1 MMNLQNTLKNYMFKT
16 IPNVSRSIWTG
27 NRCGV
32 PMYSQIANN
41 TFSYI
46 LTLDEF
52 RSGIPEQFRP
62 SWVKITTITMVS
74 TLSDTIDI
82 HKFRERMEKLGS
94 VKLRMY
100 DSKSEGFEWKLKATS
115 FYNQVTLGY
124 QDAYST
130 KSVKVFPNGSIQVAG
145 CSDLFDCK
153 RIITQ
158 LVYLLKNVL
167 QLERD
172 ISPGDFRIVMINT
185 NFSINKFLNLIEIA
199 EHFGNNKNFKVSF
212 DPDRYSAVKVKF
224 KPAEDMKEV
233 TTSIFSTGKI
243 IVTGAET
250 LKEIAF
256 AYNCINRYMN
266 LKPSIYVQEAST
278 KDCFDIFMGYKLDS
292 WIKRLKADGFESW
305 IPTRTNM
312 QINF

>member
-1 MMNLQNTLKNYMFKT
+1 
-16 IPNVSRSIWTG
+16 
-27 NRCGV
+27 
-32 PMYSQIANN
+32 MYSQIANN

-52 RSGIPEQFRP
+52 RNSIPEEFRP

-74 TLSDTIDI
+74 TLSNTINI
-82 HKFRERMEKLGS
+82 HKFRDRMEKLGS
-94 VKLRMY
+94 VKLNMTG
-100 DSKSEGFEWKLKATS
+100 SKSAGFEWKLKPTT

-145 CSDLFDCK
+145 CSDIFDCK

-158 LVYLLKNVL
+158 LTFLLTTVL
-167 QLERD
+167 QLENE
-172 ISPGDFRIVMINT
+172 ISSGDFRIVMINT
-185 NFSINKFLNLIEIA
+185 NFSINKFLN
-199 EHFGNNKNFKVSF
+199 FGKNENFKVSF

-224 KPAEDMKEV
+224 KPASDMKEV
-233 TTSIFSTGKI
+233 TTSIFSTGRI

-256 AYNCINRYMN
+256 AYNIINKYMN
-266 LKPSIYVQEAST
+266 MKPSIYVQESAT
-278 KDCFDIFMGYKLDS
+278 KEHFDVFMGYKIDS
-292 WIKRLKADGFESW
+292 WIKKLRGDKFESW
-305 IPTRTNM
+305 IPTKMNM
-312 QINF
+312 RINF

>member
-1 MMNLQNTLKNYMFKT
+1 
-16 IPNVSRSIWTG
+16 
-27 NRCGV
+27 
-32 PMYSQIANN
+32 MYSQIANN

-52 RSGIPEQFRP
+52 RRGIPEQFGP

-74 TLSDTIDI
+74 TLSETIDI
-82 HKFRERMEKLGS
+82 HKFRDRMEKLGS
-94 VKLRMY
+94 VRLKMNG
-100 DSKSEGFEWKLKATS
+100 SKSEGFEWKLKATT

-158 LVYLLKNVL
+158 LVYLLTNVL
-167 QLERD
+167 QLERK

-266 LKPSIYVQEAST
+266 LKPSIYVQEAAA
-278 KDCFDIFMGYKLDS
+278 KDCFDIFMGYKLES

>member
-1 MMNLQNTLKNYMFKT
+1 
-16 IPNVSRSIWTG
+16 
-27 NRCGV
+27 
-32 PMYSQIANN
+32 MYSQIANN
-41 TFSYI
+41 TFSYV

-52 RSGIPEQFRP
+52 RRGIPEQFRP
-62 SWVKITTITMVS
+62 SWVKITTLTLVS
-74 TLSDTIDI
+74 TLSEPIDI
-82 HKFRERMEKLGS
+82 HKFRERMDKLGT
-94 VKLRMY
+94 VKLRMSG
-100 DSKSEGFEWKLKATS
+100 SKSEGFEWKLKPTT

-167 QLERD
+167 QLEKE

-199 EHFGNNKNFKVSF
+199 EHFGNNENFKVSF

-266 LKPSIYVQEAST
+266 LKPSIYVQEAAT
-278 KDCFDIFMGYKLDS
+278 KDHFGIFMGYKIES
-292 WIKRLKADGFESW
+292 WIKKLKEDGFESW

>member
-1 MMNLQNTLKNYMFKT
+1 
-16 IPNVSRSIWTG
+16 
-27 NRCGV
+27 
-32 PMYSQIANN
+32 MYSQIANN

-46 LTLDEF
+46 LSLDEF

-82 HKFRERMEKLGS
+82 HKFRERMERLGS
-94 VKLRMY
+94 VKLRMR
-100 DSKSEGFEWKLKATS
+100 DSKSEGFEWKLKATT

-185 NFSINKFLNLIEIA
+185 NFSINRFLNLIEIA
-199 EHFGNNKNFKVSF
+199 EHFGTNNNFKVSF

>member
-1 MMNLQNTLKNYMFKT
+1 MVGAIYKQ
-16 IPNVSRSIWTG
+16 VSRAL
-27 NRCGV
+27 
-32 PMYSQIANN
+32 MYSQIANN
-41 TFSYI
+41 TFSYV

-52 RSGIPEQFRP
+52 RRGIPEHFRP

-74 TLSDTIDI
+74 TLSEPIDI
-82 HKFRERMEKLGS
+82 HKFRGRMEKLGS
-94 VKLRMY
+94 VKIRMSG
-100 DSKSEGFEWKLKATS
+100 SKSEGFEWKLKPTT
-115 FYNQVTLGY
+115 FYNQITLGY

-158 LVYLLKNVL
+158 LVYLLKNIL
-167 QLERD
+167 QLEKE

-256 AYNCINRYMN
+256 AYNIINQHINENPQIRV
-266 LKPSIYVQEAST
+266 SRTEETDV
-278 KDCFDIFMGYKLDS
+278 FDIYLGYRCDPFVKVLKEKGFSS
-292 WIKRLKADGFESW
+292 WMRTITNRQIKF
-305 IPTRTNM
+305 
-312 QINF
+312 